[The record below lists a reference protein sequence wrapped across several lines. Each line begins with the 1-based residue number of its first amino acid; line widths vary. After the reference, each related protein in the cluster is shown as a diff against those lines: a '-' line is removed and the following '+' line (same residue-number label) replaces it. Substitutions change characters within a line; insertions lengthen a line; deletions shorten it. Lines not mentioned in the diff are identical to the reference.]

1 MQVNSRPRATAAVA
15 SILFTAVAATSCD
28 PEQGPVISATLN
40 AVPAPQNA
48 LLVVPP
54 HGFVVNVAYAP
65 VDEPLDPSSLSVSA
79 IPWDGSE
86 PVDLTPWLTVGPTGA
101 VGVVP
106 FDASLT
112 PPNTYSLSLR
122 IKDTGNDA
130 GAGRF
135 DFAVRDFP
143 NGKPLGPYQ
152 LIWYDFTIDRDGNGQ
167 PDFPVDLA
175 AVGLGSAAS
184 PALSGVVEDDVIAR
198 ILDRV
203 TQVYWQSDP
212 NGLGPDPVTI
222 AFLLTPFAGAT
233 RICVGGAAPGS
244 PNLIGSILI
253 DPGNANRASDECG
266 TLPPTGIFPYGML
279 SYASNYHFQ
288 AAFDPLMPS
297 RGGVPVGEHALD
309 AVVLDPGFDPGSATP
324 AELARHQAIDT
335 AVQRYADVLGS
346 IVAHETGHAV
356 GLVEPGAPGLG
367 LFGGSLGEQFAH
379 DVNPDGSVPV
389 ENYLMKAGPTVKFQH
404 LAGLGGNPLPFLRP
418 LDFAYLRDRA
428 VVGVNVSAL
437 LPPPEVTSATPN
449 PIIASAWLNAFGSG
463 FASLPRMRLVSATYT
478 YELISESLVSPTQV
492 RGLVSFSQI
501 PGGTY
506 TLEVT
511 NPDGQVATGPLPILV
526 IK

>member
-1 MQVNSRPRATAAVA
+1 MQSIRRPHATALGVLALV
-15 SILFTAVAATSCD
+15 FATSSCD
-28 PEQGPVISATLN
+28 PEQGPTISATLN
-40 AVPAPQNA
+40 AVPAPMNA

-54 HGFVVNVAYAP
+54 HGFVVNVSYAP
-65 VDEPLDPSSLSVSA
+65 TDQQVDPATLSVTA
-79 IPWDGSE
+79 IPWDGSD

-106 FDASLT
+106 SDASLT

-122 IKDTGNDA
+122 IKDTNGDN
-130 GAGRF
+130 GSGRF

-143 NGKPLGPYQ
+143 NGPPLGPYQ
-152 LIWYDFTIDRDGNGQ
+152 LIWYDFTVDRDGNGQ

-184 PALSGVVEDDVIAR
+184 PALSGVVEDDVIDR

-212 NGLGPDPVTI
+212 NGLGSDPVTI

-233 RICVGGAAPGS
+233 RICVGGIAPGS

-253 DPGNANRASDECG
+253 DPGNANRTSVECG
-266 TLPPTGIFPYGML
+266 TIPPTGIFPGGML
-279 SYASNYHFQ
+279 SFASNYHFQ

-309 AVVLDPGFDPGSATP
+309 AIVLDPGFDPGSATP
-324 AELARHQAIDT
+324 AELARFEAIDT
-335 AVQRYADVLGS
+335 AVQRYADSLGS

-404 LAGLGGNPLPFLRP
+404 LAGLGSYPLPFLRP
-418 LDFAYLRDRA
+418 IDFAYLRDRA
-428 VVGVNVSAL
+428 VVGVPISVL
-437 LPPPEVTSATPN
+437 MPPPEVASATPN
-449 PIIASAWLNAFGSG
+449 PIIASTWLNAYGSG
-463 FASLPRMRLVSATYT
+463 FASPPRMRLVSEAYT
-478 YELISESLVSPTQV
+478 YELVSESLVSPAQV